1 MFYFI
6 HLLQIN
12 FKAKYRRQAFE
23 SAGWQSALPDFLSV
37 ITMDFL
43 LKKKAGFFCQMRDEQ
58 VN

>member
-6 HLLQIN
+6 DLLQIN
-12 FKAKYRRQAFE
+12 LKAFE
-23 SAGWQSALPDFLSV
+23 SAVWQSALPDFLSV